1 MEEVQENTQTESTG
15 KLEIFNSPEDL
26 AASMAAEQQTEQA
39 PQVEAQPDQPAE
51 TPYVDPE
58 AAPSQEPSTLE
69 QIAQS
74 EEGQR
79 QEYIRNR
86 EYNQNDSSG
95 GYEEDYSDE
104 EIEAA
109 VYTYLSERL
118 GREINSLEELSQNNS
133 VDERVQA
140 IADFVQETGR
150 NPEDWFTY
158 QSMNTSEMDD
168 LTAVRVQMSQDY
180 PNLSFEEINMLVG
193 SKYKL
198 DPNVYDEK
206 DVQLSMLQ
214 LKIDAE
220 DARGGIEKIRE
231 QFKAPAPR
239 EERGQYNDED
249 AMYIDDAWM
258 QNMATET
265 DAMEA
270 LEFDLGGD
278 KTFTYSLSEDH
289 RRRLIQRNSQ
299 LDNFFDNYVYED
311 GSWDYDKLNSHF
323 AVIDNIDTIVAS
335 AYRQGVG
342 DGQKAVVSNAANIST
357 DTTPNISQ
365 NQNQSDPLTGQLR
378 EIMKTQGS
386 NRLTFNI

>member
-1 MEEVQENTQTESTG
+1 MENTIQPQEEQFQ
-15 KLEIFNSPEDL
+15 KAEIFDTPEQL
-26 AASMAAEQQTEQA
+26 AASMAMDSQ
-39 PQVEAQPDQPAE
+39 PQVESQPEQPAE

-58 AAPSQEPSTLE
+58 AAPTGEPSTLE
-69 QIAQS
+69 QIAQP
-74 EEGQR
+74 EVNQQE
-79 QEYIRNR
+79 EYIRNR
-86 EYNQNDSSG
+86 DYYENSSNVG
-95 GYEEDYSDE
+95 NEEDYSDE

-118 GREINSLEELSQNNS
+118 GREINSFDELSQNNS

-198 DPNVYDEK
+198 DPNVYDER
-206 DVQLSMLQ
+206 DVQLSTLQ

-239 EERGQYNDED
+239 EEQGQYYDED

-278 KTFTYSLSEDH
+278 KTFTYSLGDDH

-323 AVIDNIDTIVAS
+323 AVIDNIDTIVSS
-335 AYRQGVG
+335 AYRQGLG
-342 DGQKAVVSNAANIST
+342 DGQKAVVSNAANVSMNT
-357 DTTPNISQ
+357 SPSSSQ
-365 NQNQSDPLTGQLR
+365 NLNQENPLAAQVRDLLR
-378 EIMKTQGS
+378 GNSSKM
-386 NRLTFNI
+386 TFKI

>member
-1 MEEVQENTQTESTG
+1 MENTIQPQEEQFQ
-15 KLEIFNSPEDL
+15 KAEIFDTPEQL
-26 AASMAAEQQTEQA
+26 AASMAQDAQ
-39 PQVEAQPDQPAE
+39 PQVESQPEQPAS

-58 AAPSQEPSTLE
+58 PAPAEEPSTLE
-69 QIAQS
+69 QIAQP
-74 EEGQR
+74 EENQ
-79 QEYIRNR
+79 QEEYIRNR
-86 EYNQNDSSG
+86 EYNQNNSSVG
-95 GYEEDYSDE
+95 DEEDYSDE

-118 GREINSLEELSQNNS
+118 GREINSFEELSQNNS

-198 DPNVYDEK
+198 DPNVYDER
-206 DVQLSMLQ
+206 DVQLSTLQ

-239 EERGQYNDED
+239 EEQGQYYDED

-278 KTFTYSLSEDH
+278 KTFTYSLGEDH

-323 AVIDNIDTIVAS
+323 AVIDNIDTIVSS
-335 AYRQGVG
+335 AYRQGLG
-342 DGQKAVVSNAANIST
+342 DGQKAVVSNAANVSM
-357 DTTPNISQ
+357 DTSPSSSQ
-365 NQNQSDPLTGQLR
+365 NLNQENPLAAQVRDLLR
-378 EIMKTQGS
+378 GNSSKM
-386 NRLTFNI
+386 TFKI

>member
-1 MEEVQENTQTESTG
+1 MENTIQPQEEQFQ
-15 KLEIFNSPEDL
+15 KAEIFDTPEQL
-26 AASMAAEQQTEQA
+26 AASMAQGDQ
-39 PQVEAQPDQPAE
+39 PQVGSQPEQPAE

-58 AAPSQEPSTLE
+58 PAPTEEPSTLE
-69 QIAQS
+69 QIAQP
-74 EEGQR
+74 EGNQ
-79 QEYIRNR
+79 QEEYIRNR
-86 EYNQNDSSG
+86 EYNQNDSND

-118 GREINSLEELSQNNS
+118 GREINSFDELSQNNT

-198 DPNVYDEK
+198 DPNVYDER
-206 DVQLSMLQ
+206 DVQLSTLQ

-239 EERGQYNDED
+239 EEQGQYYDED

-278 KTFTYSLSEDH
+278 RTFTYSLGDDH

-323 AVIDNIDTIVAS
+323 AVIDNIDTIVSS
-335 AYRQGVG
+335 AYRQGLG
-342 DGQKAVVSNAANIST
+342 DGQKAVVSNAANVSM
-357 DTTPNISQ
+357 DTSPSSSQ
-365 NQNQSDPLTGQLR
+365 NLNQENPLAAQVRDLLR
-378 EIMKTQGS
+378 GNSSKM
-386 NRLTFNI
+386 TFKI

>member
-1 MEEVQENTQTESTG
+1 MENTIQPQEEQFE
-15 KLEIFNSPEDL
+15 KAEIFDTQEQL
-26 AASMAAEQQTEQA
+26 AASMAQDAQ
-39 PQVEAQPDQPAE
+39 PQVESQPEQPAE
-51 TPYVDPE
+51 TPYVDPDS
-58 AAPSQEPSTLE
+58 APPQEPSTLE
-69 QIAQS
+69 QITQP
-74 EEGQR
+74 EDNQQDNQQE
-79 QEYIRNR
+79 EYIRNR
-86 EYNQNDSSG
+86 EYNQNDSND

-118 GREINSLEELSQNNS
+118 GREINSLDELSQNNNI
-133 VDERVQA
+133 DERVQA

-150 NPEDWFTY
+150 KPEDWFTY
-158 QSMNTSEMDD
+158 QSMNTSNMDD

-198 DPNVYDEK
+198 DPNVYDEN
-206 DVQLSMLQ
+206 DVRLSMLQ

-220 DARGGIEKIRE
+220 DARSGIEKIRE
-231 QFKAPAPR
+231 EFKAP
-239 EERGQYNDED
+239 EFQQNQGQPYDED

-278 KTFTYSLSEDH
+278 KTFTYSLGDDH

-323 AVIDNIDTIVAS
+323 AVIDNIDTIVSS
-335 AYRQGVG
+335 AYRQGLG

-357 DTTPNISQ
+357 DTTPSSSQ
-365 NQNQSDPLTGQLR
+365 NLNEENPLAAQVRDLLR
-378 EIMKTQGS
+378 GNSSKM
-386 NRLTFNI
+386 TFKI

>member
-1 MEEVQENTQTESTG
+1 MEDTIQPQEEQFQ
-15 KLEIFNSPEDL
+15 KAEIFDTPEQL
-26 AASMAAEQQTEQA
+26 AASMAQGDQ
-39 PQVEAQPDQPAE
+39 PQVGSQPEQPAE

-58 AAPSQEPSTLE
+58 PAPTEEPSTLE
-69 QIAQS
+69 QIAQP
-74 EEGQR
+74 EGNQ
-79 QEYIRNR
+79 QEEYIRNR
-86 EYNQNDSSG
+86 EYYQNDSND

-118 GREINSLEELSQNNS
+118 GREINSFDELSQNNT

-198 DPNVYDEK
+198 DPNVYDER
-206 DVQLSMLQ
+206 DVQLSTLQ

-239 EERGQYNDED
+239 EEQGQYYDED

-278 KTFTYSLSEDH
+278 RTFTYSLGDDH

-323 AVIDNIDTIVAS
+323 AVIDNIDTIVSS
-335 AYRQGVG
+335 AYRQGLG
-342 DGQKAVVSNAANIST
+342 DGQKAVVSNAANVSM
-357 DTTPNISQ
+357 DTSPSSSQ
-365 NQNQSDPLTGQLR
+365 NLNQENPLAAQVRDLLR
-378 EIMKTQGS
+378 GNSSKM
-386 NRLTFNI
+386 TFKI

>member
-1 MEEVQENTQTESTG
+1 MENTIQPQEEQFQ
-15 KLEIFNSPEDL
+15 KAEIFDTPEQL
-26 AASMAAEQQTEQA
+26 AASMAQDAQ
-39 PQVEAQPDQPAE
+39 PQVDSQPEQPAE

-58 AAPSQEPSTLE
+58 PAPTEEPSTLE
-69 QIAQS
+69 QIAQP
-74 EEGQR
+74 EGNQ
-79 QEYIRNR
+79 QEEYIRNR
-86 EYNQNDSSG
+86 EYYQNNSND

-118 GREINSLEELSQNNS
+118 GREINSFDELSQNNS

-198 DPNVYDEK
+198 DPNVYDER
-206 DVQLSMLQ
+206 DVQLSTLQ

-239 EERGQYNDED
+239 EEQGQSYDED

-278 KTFTYSLSEDH
+278 RTFTYSLGDDH

-335 AYRQGVG
+335 AYRQGLG
-342 DGQKAVVSNAANIST
+342 DGQKAVVSNAANVSM
-357 DTTPNISQ
+357 DTSPSSSQ
-365 NQNQSDPLTGQLR
+365 NLNQENPLAAQVRDLLR
-378 EIMKTQGS
+378 GNSSKM
-386 NRLTFNI
+386 TFKI